1 MVLKHLA
8 GIFVLDVLLI
18 YFMKPENPLY
28 ALLLSILLWRI
39 SCEDL
44 SGSRIDARLLF
55 LLFLVGAFAYGKAI
69 LTYFALCAAGSV
81 LFCVFQHF
89 RSPEQDQP
97 IKSYVPYDLAGLAL
111 ILLYYLLAL
120 PMPDALYR
128 LAFLPLMDQ
137 TMWILGV
144 DLVSVS
150 IAIFLLRSHFQGD
163 RKRKGIFYGVLFGL
177 CNPFVSLSSMLIGHC
192 IQYGKDRFEHSY
204 KNLIDKISRRY
215 FLED

>member
-18 YFMKPENPLY
+18 YFMKPESPLY
-28 ALLLSILLWRI
+28 ALLLSILLWHI

-44 SGSRIDARLLF
+44 SGSKIDARLLF
-55 LLFLVGAFAYGKAI
+55 LLFLVGVFAYGKAI
-69 LTYFALCAAGSV
+69 LTYLALCAAGSV

-97 IKSYVPYDLAGLAL
+97 IKSYIPYDLAGLSL

-137 TMWILGV
+137 TIWILGV

-150 IAIFLLRSHFQGD
+150 IAAFFLGSHFQGD

-177 CNPFVSLSSMLIGHC
+177 CNPFVSLTSMLIGHC
-192 IQYGKDRFEHSY
+192 LRYGKDRFEHSH
-204 KNLIDKISRRY
+204 KNRIDKNIKEVFS
-215 FLED
+215 

>member
-1 MVLKHLA
+1 MIWKHLA

-18 YFMKPENPLY
+18 YFMKPESPLY
-28 ALLLSILLWRI
+28 ALFLSILLWRI

-44 SGSRIDARLLF
+44 SGSKIDARLLF
-55 LLFLVGAFAYGKAI
+55 LLFLVGAFAYENAI
-69 LTYFALCAAGSV
+69 LTYLALCAAGSV
-81 LFCVFQHF
+81 SFCVFQHF
-89 RSPEQDQP
+89 RSPEQDQL

-128 LAFLPLMDQ
+128 AAFLPLADQ
-137 TMWILGV
+137 TTWIFGVEAISVGIGALLLG
-144 DLVSVS
+144 
-150 IAIFLLRSHFQGD
+150 SHFQGD
-163 RKRKGIFYGVLFGL
+163 YMRKGIFYGVLFGL
-177 CNPFVSLSSMLIGHC
+177 CNPLVSLSSMLIGHC

-204 KNLIDKISRRY
+204 KNPIDKISRRY